1 MRILIYF
8 RMDKSLILFIPI
20 KFIVTLFTLINGIKL
35 LEIEGFKELVKY
47 LLWLDR
53 DLLQINYMNCLT
65 NDFMD

>member
-1 MRILIYF
+1 
-8 RMDKSLILFIPI
+8 MDKSLILFIPI

-53 DLLQINYMNCLT
+53 GLLQINYMNCLT